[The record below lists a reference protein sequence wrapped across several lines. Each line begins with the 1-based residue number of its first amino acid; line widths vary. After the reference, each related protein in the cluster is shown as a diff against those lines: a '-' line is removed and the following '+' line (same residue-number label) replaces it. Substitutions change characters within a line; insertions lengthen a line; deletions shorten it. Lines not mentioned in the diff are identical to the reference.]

1 MVRSEFIS
9 LLETL
14 MRVAGRKMA
23 KKRRKG
29 RGGEDMMGR
38 EMGERAEDGDGRRL
52 DERGRSCHGRDRPS
66 PPRLLDGTVPSPK
79 PTRPSLGPFA
89 PELLRKRYLRRDL
102 SGEVAETAEEM
113 FSRVARTVARAEGR
127 FGGDATAMASRFRD
141 VMTGGLFLPNSPTLM
156 NAGLA
161 LGQLSACFVLPV
173 EDSMD
178 GIFGALKEMAKIHQ
192 SGGGTGFSFSRLRPK
207 GDPVRATGGIASG
220 PVSFM
225 EVFDAATEVIKQ
237 GGRRR
242 GANMA
247 VLRADHPD
255 IIEFV
260 RAKERQGR
268 LQNFNLSVGATGD
281 LMARARSGKEFEL
294 RNPRTGLVAET
305 VDASNL
311 LREMAANAW
320 RRGDPGVLFLDRIND
335 AHPIPGTIEATNPCG
350 EQPLLPY
357 ESCNLGS
364 LNLSRFAG
372 GGEVDWDGLEE
383 MARLAVRFLDDV
395 LEVNRFPL
403 RRIREATLRSRKI
416 GLGVMGFAEML
427 IELGISYASK
437 EAVEMAE
444 EAMGFIASVAR
455 DESRSLG
462 EERGSFPLLEESNL
476 GYDAMRNATVTT
488 VAPTGSI
495 SLIAGTSPGIE
506 PLFGLSYSRDLLGD
520 EMVAMNPLFERMAK
534 DRGLGDGL
542 IRHVAARGTLAGAEG
557 VPDDLKELFVT
568 AMEVAP
574 AQHVKIQAAFQR
586 FTDNGVS
593 KTVNLPNEA
602 TVEDVLNIFALAH
615 DLGCKGITVYRYGSR
630 DQLLHLGEGRGAE
643 AEIDPR
649 GLGCRICD

>member
-1 MVRSEFIS
+1 MNTEERMDSRDIEGS
-9 LLETL
+9 RREGGAKETP
-14 MRVAGRKMA
+14 
-23 KKRRKG
+23 
-29 RGGEDMMGR
+29 
-38 EMGERAEDGDGRRL
+38 
-52 DERGRSCHGRDRPS
+52 STSRPPDCPAS
-66 PPRLLDGTVPSPK
+66 G
-79 PTRPSLGPFA
+79 LGPFA

-102 SGEVAETAEEM
+102 TGNVAETAEEM

-127 FGGDATAMASRFRD
+127 FGGDRQRAASRYRD
-141 VMTGGLFLPNSPTLM
+141 AMTEGLFLPNSPTLM
-156 NAGLA
+156 NAGLS

-207 GDPVRATGGIASG
+207 GDPVRATGGVASG

-255 IIEFV
+255 ILDFV
-260 RAKERQGR
+260 RAKERPGR
-268 LQNFNLSVGATGD
+268 LQNFNLSVGASRD
-281 LMARARSGKEFEL
+281 LMAKARSGKDFNL
-294 RNPRTGLVAET
+294 RNPRTCQVAET
-305 VDASNL
+305 IDAAGL
-311 LREMAANAW
+311 LREVAANAW

-335 AHPIPGTIEATNPCG
+335 SHPLPGTIEATNPCG

-364 LNLSRFAG
+364 VNLSRFAG
-372 GGEVDWDGLEE
+372 GGEVDWDGLEGT
-383 MARLAVRFLDDV
+383 ARLAIRFLDDV
-395 LEVNRFPL
+395 IEVNRFPL
-403 RRIREATLRSRKI
+403 RRIREATLKSRKI

-427 IELGISYASK
+427 IELGISYASE
-437 EAVEMAE
+437 EAVRTAE
-444 EAMGFIASVAR
+444 ETMKFIAAVAR
-455 DESRSLG
+455 DESCHLG
-462 EERGSFPLLEESNL
+462 EERGSFPLLEESSL
-476 GYDAMRNATVTT
+476 DCDAMRNATVTT

-520 EMVAMNPLFERMAK
+520 EMVATSPLFERMAK
-534 DRGLGDGL
+534 DRGLYTDGL
-542 IRHVAARGTLAGAEG
+542 IRHVAARGTLAGAPG
-557 VPDDLKELFVT
+557 VPDDLRELFVT

-593 KTVNLPNEA
+593 KTVNLPPEA
-602 TVEDVLNIFALAH
+602 TVEEVMEIFTLA
-615 DLGCKGITVYRYGSR
+615 DELGCKGITVYRYGSR
-630 DQLLHLGEGRGAE
+630 DQLLHLGVGRGAI
-643 AEIDPR
+643 ADTDPR